1 MSKYHGK
8 ATVNKVNKTMS
19 TSPVFLQSLRK
30 CSEFLASIVMYAK
43 LASIGIF
50 GNR

>member
-8 ATVNKVNKTMS
+8 VSTKVNKTIS

-30 CSEFLASIVMYAK
+30 CSEFLASIFRYAK
-43 LASIGIF
+43 LASIGILA
-50 GNR
+50 NR